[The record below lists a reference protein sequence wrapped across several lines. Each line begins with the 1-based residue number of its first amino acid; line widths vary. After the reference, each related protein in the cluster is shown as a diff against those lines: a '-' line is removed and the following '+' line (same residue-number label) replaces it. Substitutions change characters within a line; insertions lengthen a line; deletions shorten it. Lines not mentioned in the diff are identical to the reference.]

1 MNVRHYADHRI
12 VYIAEEPYF
21 NGIFKLRDKQIRKI
35 LWGRWKNLSDEQIIK
50 KLKKSVLTNINR
62 IKYHLGNK
70 DILSDD
76 KDAADIIRTR
86 LAVIEDII
94 SGLRKQKVGLKKELE
109 MSVCMR
115 MKDVDA
121 GMSEGYNSNNGS

>member
-1 MNVRHYADHRI
+1 MNVRHYTDQRI

-21 NGIFKLRDKQIRKI
+21 NGIFKLSDKQIRKI
-35 LWGRWKNLSDEQIIK
+35 LWGRWKNLSDEQIVK
-50 KLKKSVLTNINR
+50 RLKKSSLMNVNR

-70 DILSDD
+70 DALSDD
-76 KDAADIIRTR
+76 KNTDDIYRIK